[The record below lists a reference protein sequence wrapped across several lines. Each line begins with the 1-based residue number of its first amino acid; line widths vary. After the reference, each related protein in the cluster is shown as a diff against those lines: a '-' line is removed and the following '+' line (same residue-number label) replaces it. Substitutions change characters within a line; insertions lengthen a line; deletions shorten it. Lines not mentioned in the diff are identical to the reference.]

1 MAELGFDGQ
10 VAIVTGAGNGLGRA
24 HALLLAA
31 RGAQVVVNDLGGSVG
46 GAGASAGPA
55 VTVAREIE
63 DAGGVALANTD
74 TVATPEGGRALVA
87 AALAAFG
94 QLDIVVNNAG
104 ILRDRAF
111 HNMTPDELEPVLD
124 VHLRG
129 SFFVTLPAWRV
140 MREAGYG
147 RVVFTS
153 SASGILGNFGQA
165 NYGAAKMGV
174 VGMTRVLAI
183 EGGPHGIRVNAIA
196 PMARTR
202 MTDGLLGDMHDWLDP
217 ELVAPVAAWLA
228 HERCSVTGEVFT
240 VGGGRV
246 GRVFVGVTPGF
257 FKPDL
262 TIEDVDAHL
271 DEICDEAGYLVPADS
286 MGELP
291 LLAKHFA

>member
-1 MAELGFDGQ
+1 MAELGFDGR

-31 RGAQVVVNDLGGSVG
+31 RGAQVIVNDLGGRVDG
-46 GAGASAGPA
+46 EGASQGPA
-55 VTVAREIE
+55 ATVVREIE
-63 DAGGVALANTD
+63 DAGGVSVANTD
-74 TVATPEGGRALVA
+74 TVWTPEGGRAIVDM
-87 AALAAFG
+87 ALEAFG
-94 QLDIVVNNAG
+94 RVDIVVNNAG

-111 HNMTPDELEPVLD
+111 HNITPAELDPVLD

-129 SFFVTLPAWRV
+129 SFFVTIPAWQA
-140 MREAGYG
+140 MRERGYG

-183 EGGPHGIRVNAIA
+183 EGARHGIKVNAIA

-202 MTDGLLGDMHDWLDP
+202 MTEGLLADMNDRLDP
-217 ELVAPVAAWLA
+217 ELVSPVVAWLA
-228 HERCSVTGEVFT
+228 HERCSVTGEVLT

-246 GRVFVGVTPGF
+246 GRMFIGVTPGF
-257 FKPDL
+257 FKADL
-262 TIEDVDAHL
+262 TVEDVDAHI
-271 DEICDEAGYLVPADS
+271 DEIRDEAGHVVPADS

-291 LLAKHFA
+291 LLLKHFG

>member
-1 MAELGFDGQ
+1 MADLGFDGQ

-31 RGAQVVVNDLGGSVG
+31 RGAQVVVNDLGGSVD

-55 VTVAREIE
+55 VAVAREIE

-74 TVATPEGGRALVA
+74 SVATPEGGRALVV
-87 AALAAFG
+87 AALEAFG
-94 QLDIVVNNAG
+94 RLDIVVNNAG

-111 HNMTPDELEPVLD
+111 HNLRPDDLDLVLD

-129 SFFVTLPAWRV
+129 SFFVTVPAWRV

-271 DEICDEAGYLVPADS
+271 DEIRDEAGYVVPADS